1 MPQSSF
7 LMPSSMTRPSFPPAF
22 NKLKDPNITGGK
34 ISNYSKYWLYSNG
47 VSATSMPLG
56 AGAVDLVE
64 DQNGN
69 LYISIPDANIIKKI
83 DTNGIITIYAGVA
96 GDVGYNGDDKLAT
109 EASLNYP
116 YGLAIDSNGNLYFV
130 DRNNHVVRKIDSN
143 GIISRVAGTTG
154 DSGYSG
160 DGGSA
165 LEAKLQEPMSLEFDS
180 AGNLFIGE
188 KYRIRKIDTNGIITT
203 FAGDGSDAYK
213 GDGGTATSAG
223 LYRPTS
229 MTFDRQGNLYF
240 ADYSHNVVRKKLTLV
255 VKLLFFMVLQ
265 GLLVIPQMT
274 LKGYIHLLE
283 FLMSVLKLI
292 LAAKMRIIY
301 T

>member
-1 MPQSSF
+1 MKRIVYFLIFSSFLFSQNKRYIDFEAIDAPSSF

-130 DRNNHVVRKIDSN
+130 DRNNHVRKIDSMELLLN
-143 GIISRVAGTTG
+143 SRVAGTTG
-154 DSGYSG
+154 D
-160 DGGSA
+160 
-165 LEAKLQEPMSLEFDS
+165 
-180 AGNLFIGE
+180 I
-188 KYRIRKIDTNGIITT
+188 
-203 FAGDGSDAYK
+203 
-213 GDGGTATSAG
+213 
-223 LYRPTS
+223 
-229 MTFDRQGNLYF
+229 
-240 ADYSHNVVRKKLTLV
+240 
-255 VKLLFFMVLQ
+255 
-265 GLLVIPQMT
+265 
-274 LKGYIHLLE
+274 
-283 FLMSVLKLI
+283 
-292 LAAKMRIIY
+292 
-301 T
+301 